1 MIIFTPIFD
10 IPEYILEMKNIKNVI
25 KYNLS
30 SLYDNIP
37 TLNLLTPTGRIP
49 DEIVEGDCST
59 PEFDMSYSN
68 YIINNRGAFNQLM
81 SIVHPVYQDPQTL
94 IQILIT
100 QSKFRDAITES
111 LAKLIQQRYGYNTN
125 FVYDVED
132 LLYIEEPD
140 FSIPGLFRMDQ
151 DLIVFAQMNPELL
164 GDIYNE

>member
-37 TLNLLTPTGRIP
+37 TLNLLTAVGRIP
-49 DEIVEGDCST
+49 DEIIEGDCST

-68 YIINNRGAFNQLM
+68 YVINNKEAFNQLM
-81 SIVHPVYQDPQTL
+81 SIIYPVYQDPQTL
-94 IQILIT
+94 VQILIT
-100 QSKFRDAITES
+100 QSKFRDALTET
-111 LAKLIQQRYGYNTN
+111 LAKLIQQRYGYNTHFIYN
-125 FVYDVED
+125 VED
-132 LLYIEEPD
+132 MIYIEEPD